1 MLENMI
7 RMLHDAREKGYG
19 IPAPGVNDFQTVEAV
34 FQACSELK
42 APLIIDCV
50 QRNDIEAV
58 ADITKFL
65 AKRYSQVPAALNLD
79 HGSSFD
85 VCAKAIQAGFTSVMI
100 DCSKLP
106 FEENIKITSEVVKMA
121 HAVGV
126 SVEAELGHLGA
137 AQEIGD
143 DHRDQYTKPHEAV
156 EFVERTSV
164 DCLAVAVGTAHGFYK
179 GDAPRIELELIAEL
193 KKALPVPLVLHGG
206 SSAGD
211 EQLANSVKAGISKI
225 NLFSDLSSAGT
236 EAVKGFLGQGKTT
249 VLGFMPLSMV
259 YGVGVEAYKKMFMH
273 YIEVFGA
280 KDKA

>member
-7 RMLHDAREKGYG
+7 RMLQDAREKAYA
-19 IPAPGVNDFQTVEAV
+19 IPAPGVNDLQTIEAV
-34 FQACSELK
+34 FQACSELN

-50 QRNDIEAV
+50 PRNDIEAV
-58 ADITKFL
+58 ADITKFM
-65 AKRYSQVPAALNLD
+65 AKRYPHVPAALNLD
-79 HGSSFD
+79 HGTTFD

-106 FEENIKITSEVVKMA
+106 FDENVKITAEVVKMA
-121 HAVGV
+121 HACGV
-126 SVEAELGHLGA
+126 SVEAELGHLGTA
-137 AQEIGD
+137 SEIGD
-143 DHRDQYTKPHEAV
+143 DHRDQFTKPHEAA
-156 EFVERTSV
+156 EFFEKTSV
-164 DCLAVAVGTAHGFYK
+164 DCLAVAVGTAHGFYV
-179 GDAPRIELELIAEL
+179 GDSPRIELELIAEL
-193 KKALPVPLVLHGG
+193 KKAISIPLVLHGG

-236 EAVKGFLGQGKTT
+236 EGVKGFLSQGKTT

-280 KDKA
+280 KGQA